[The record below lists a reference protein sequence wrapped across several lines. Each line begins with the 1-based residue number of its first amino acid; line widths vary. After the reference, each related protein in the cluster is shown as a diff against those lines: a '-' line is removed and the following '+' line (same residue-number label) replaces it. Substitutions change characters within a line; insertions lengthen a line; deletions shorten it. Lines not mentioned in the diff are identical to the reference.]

1 LFLAFSADES
11 LDGAEVESSVELL
24 RVGPVQKGR
33 RTVHFKV
40 TLTLGVAAGSV
51 SEEQTAEVQ
60 DSGGVFVFEGPM
72 ADASKPLTEV
82 LGRIIYL
89 VHESVFLDT
98 PCLYY
103 AVG

>member
-1 LFLAFSADES
+1 MLGYLYIRLFLAFSADES

-40 TLTLGVAAGSV
+40 TLTLGVSV

-82 LGRIIYL
+82 LGRII
-89 VHESVFLDT
+89 
-98 PCLYY
+98 
-103 AVG
+103 